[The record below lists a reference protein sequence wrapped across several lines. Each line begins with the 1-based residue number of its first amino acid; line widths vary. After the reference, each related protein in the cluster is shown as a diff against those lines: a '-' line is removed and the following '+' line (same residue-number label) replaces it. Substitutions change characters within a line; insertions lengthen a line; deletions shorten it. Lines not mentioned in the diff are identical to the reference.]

1 EAEPAEEPRC
11 DAQTAALCSKLAAFR
26 LPAVYRDELV
36 QLLKLAG
43 PMVISQSMIFLIGF
57 VSAVFCGHLGKTE
70 LASVAL
76 ATGVINVT
84 GIVIGTGL
92 SQTCDTLIS
101 QTFGSGNLKRAGVI
115 LQLGVLIMLLAC
127 FPCWSVLVN
136 TEPLL
141 LLVKQTPDVA
151 SLAQL
156 YINVFMPALPAAFMY
171 MLQGRFLQN
180 QGIIWPQVITGAIG
194 NILNAVINYVLLHI
208 LDMGVIG
215 SAVANC
221 ITQYLLA
228 GILCIYIIVR
238 GLHRA
243 TWPGWS
249 LACLQEWQPFLFLAI
264 PSLVMTCLEFW
275 VFELGVFLAGLIS
288 EVELG
293 AQSVVYQLIAIT
305 FVIPLGLSAA
315 ASVRVGNALGAGN
328 VEQAKVS
335 SKVPIICACNS
346 LGIRLHDLTFDY
358 RLSDFAW
365 FSAVIGVVVGALMI
379 ILKQYIGHIF
389 TQERE
394 IIERVSEVCLVYGFM
409 FPVDA
414 VAGVAGGVL
423 RGVGKQKQGAI
434 CNMLGYYVIG
444 VPVGVSLMFAAKMGI
459 IGLGIGI
466 TICVTLQSSVFI
478 AIIYRV
484 DWQKESTVAQQRAG
498 VQTNEDME
506 MSNISNVVVGES
518 VDPPEVDPPE
528 VDPPEVDPPEVSPP
542 VQVVIVGPT
551 LPRNAL
557 LIRRGLAL
565 WFMVALLCAACVGK
579 NYLLKLL
586 H

>member
-1 EAEPAEEPRC
+1 MSEAEPAEEPRC

-115 LQLGVLIMLLAC
+115 LQRGVLIMLLAC

-335 SKVPIICACNS
+335 ATVPIICAS
-346 LGIRLHDLTFDY
+346 
-358 RLSDFAW
+358 
-365 FSAVIGVVVGALMI
+365 VIGVVVGALMI

-528 VDPPEVDPPEVSPP
+528 VDPPEVDPPEVDPPEVSPP

>member
-1 EAEPAEEPRC
+1 MSVLFC
-11 DAQTAALCSKLAAFR
+11 KVLC
-26 LPAVYRDELV
+26 V
-36 QLLKLAG
+36 Q
-43 PMVISQSMIFLIGF
+43 I
-57 VSAVFCGHLGKTE
+57 
-70 LASVAL
+70 
-76 ATGVINVT
+76 
-84 GIVIGTGL
+84 
-92 SQTCDTLIS
+92 
-101 QTFGSGNLKRAGVI
+101 TFGSGNLKRAGVI
-115 LQLGVLIMLLAC
+115 LQRGVLIMLLAC

-151 SLAQL
+151 SKYIFFSL
-156 YINVFMPALPAAFMY
+156 YK
-171 MLQGRFLQN
+171 
-180 QGIIWPQVITGAIG
+180 GIIWPQVITGAIG

-293 AQSVVYQLIAIT
+293 TQSVVYQLI
-305 FVIPLGLSAA
+305 IPLGLSAA

-335 SKVPIICACNS
+335 ATVPIIS
-346 LGIRLHDLTFDY
+346 
-358 RLSDFAW
+358 
-365 FSAVIGVVVGALMI
+365 VIG
-379 ILKQYIGHIF
+379 
-389 TQERE
+389 
-394 IIERVSEVCLVYGFM
+394 
-409 FPVDA
+409 
-414 VAGVAGGVL
+414 GVAGGVL

-459 IGLGIGI
+459 IGK
-466 TICVTLQSSVFI
+466 TPQFFS
-478 AIIYRV
+478 
-484 DWQKESTVAQQRAG
+484 W
-498 VQTNEDME
+498 
-506 MSNISNVVVGES
+506 
-518 VDPPEVDPPE
+518 
-528 VDPPEVDPPEVSPP
+528 
-542 VQVVIVGPT
+542 
-551 LPRNAL
+551 
-557 LIRRGLAL
+557 RRSRQMRFNMCRLFL
-565 WFMVALLCAACVGK
+565 VCS
-579 NYLLKLL
+579 
-586 H
+586 